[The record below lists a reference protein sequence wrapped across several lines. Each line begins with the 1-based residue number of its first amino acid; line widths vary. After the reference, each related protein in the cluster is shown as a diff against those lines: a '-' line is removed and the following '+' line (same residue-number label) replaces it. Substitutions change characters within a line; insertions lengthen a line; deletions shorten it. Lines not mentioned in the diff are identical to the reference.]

1 MIIPVLELLT
11 VHFNKGHVSELNI
24 LNNRPYMSNA
34 PLTPSAVETNQENS
48 SEVIIPVL
56 EHGKLHFGSGRVSVL
71 NIMIK
76 IAISPG
82 APLAP

>member
-1 MIIPVLELLT
+1 M
-11 VHFNKGHVSELNI
+11 H
-24 LNNRPYMSNA
+24 
-34 PLTPSAVETNQENS
+34 QENS

-71 NIMIK
+71 NIIFK

-82 APLAP
+82 ASLGP